1 MLLFYH
7 QDCSG
12 VSGEKVTAI
21 DISQVNLTFLCNVG
35 FDPFVHKIETDSTT
49 NTKKEMSAYEIM
61 LRCIKKV
68 DVYHKDGSWFLPL
81 CRYEEDNY
89 MRLPALSKKEK
100 HRQRKSMTTVTSVGK
115 ELTYF
120 GSNNFFNESGAGG
133 DNPRSGKK
141 RKSTSGKKSSAKTP
155 SFVR

>member
-1 MLLFYH
+1 MYY
-7 QDCSG
+7 
-12 VSGEKVTAI
+12 
-21 DISQVNLTFLCNVG
+21 N
-35 FDPFVHKIETDSTT
+35 
-49 NTKKEMSAYEIM
+49 Y
-61 LRCIKKV
+61 
-68 DVYHKDGSWFLPL
+68 GSWFLPL
-81 CRYEEDNY
+81 RRYEEDNY

-141 RKSTSGKKSSAKTP
+141 RKSTSGKKSSSAKKK
-155 SFVR
+155 FKRRQ

>member
-1 MLLFYH
+1 MLWAF
-7 QDCSG
+7 
-12 VSGEKVTAI
+12 
-21 DISQVNLTFLCNVG
+21 N
-35 FDPFVHKIETDSTT
+35 PFVHKIETDSTT

-120 GSNNFFNESGAGG
+120 GSNNFFNEGTTKA
-133 DNPRSGKK
+133 DTMPC
-141 RKSTSGKKSSAKTP
+141 TP
-155 SFVR
+155 QNCQCYGQGYKDLILQRTLHFLK